1 MELWKRLLAIY
12 LALGIIL
19 SLLPYSS
26 LAADDD
32 AVPTPDEV
40 YNILIAQKNVEGF
53 TEGTIWNDHT
63 HTYKNFKGGPIDGK
77 NIIATGCVAFAFQLS
92 DIAFGNLPARQYTSV
107 SIDQVK
113 IGDILRT
120 NNDTHTVIVL
130 QVSDNGL
137 VLAEGN
143 YSGKVHW
150 GRTMTEAEFK
160 RDVSHYITR
169 YPEGY
174 IPPTDE
180 SANELIVNGQFGT
193 GLSWSLT
200 KAGTLTISGTGAMPD
215 FNSCSDQPWYSYN
228 DKIMKIVIEDGITT
242 IGKAAFWMS
251 NSLTIRIPDTVTEIK
266 SNAFRES
273 SLISVTIPGSVKNIG
288 DDAFRACANLA
299 LASMMEGVSSIGQR
313 AFQGCT
319 KLVSVDL
326 PASIADLGSGAFY
339 NCTALNFVTFA
350 SGNKNTVKMG
360 DNLFMGCWNLFPFT
374 LPEHIDKISTEMFY
388 NCYYMFTGLEI
399 PQGVTTIGES
409 AFNSCRTMSVLIIP
423 DSVTDIERNA
433 FINTALTDIYFKGTE
448 AQWNNIW
455 KSPDLTPILQ
465 RVTMHFGE
473 LPKDPDPN
481 PKHEHEWGRSEV
493 IQEATETEDGLR
505 IYSCTICDET
515 LREVIP
521 ATGIKTDFEWGDVIA
536 DVQGSTVIFQLSS
549 MPPKNGVILIAAYNE
564 SGTLDAIGQATL
576 VNNSNLT
583 YTVEMRTEIPQSDRL
598 VAFLWDLTTLQP
610 LERTAPLTRS

>member
-1 MELWKRLLAIY
+1 MKLRERMSAIC
-12 LALGIIL
+12 LVLGIML
-19 SLLPYSS
+19 SLMSS
-26 LAADDD
+26 LVLAADGDV
-32 AVPTPDEV
+32 VPTPDEV
-40 YNILIAQKNVEGF
+40 YSVLISQKNVEGF
-53 TEGTIWNDHT
+53 TEGTVWNDST
-63 HTYKNFKGGPIDGK
+63 HTYRNFKGGPIDGK

-92 DIAFGNLPARQYTSV
+92 DLAFGNLPARQYTSV
-107 SIDQVK
+107 PINQVK
-113 IGDILRT
+113 VGDILRT

-180 SANELIVNGQFGT
+180 SANEIIANGQFGT
-193 GLSWSLT
+193 GLNWSLT
-200 KAGTLTISGTGAMPD
+200 KAGTLTISGTGTMPD
-215 FNSCSDQPWYSYN
+215 FSSYSDQPWYSHN

-242 IGKAAFWMS
+242 IGQAAFWMS
-251 NSLTIRIPDTVTEIK
+251 NALTIRIPDSVTEIK
-266 SNAFRES
+266 NYAFRKS
-273 SLISVTIPGSVKNIG
+273 SLISVTIPGSVKTIG
-288 DDAFRACANLA
+288 DDAFCECANLA
-299 LASMMEGVSSIGQR
+299 LASMMEGVSIIGQR
-313 AFQGCT
+313 AFRGCT
-319 KLVSVDL
+319 KLASVDL
-326 PASIADLGSGAFY
+326 PASIADLGAGAFF
-339 NCTALNFVTFA
+339 NCTALNFVSFA
-350 SGNKNTVKMG
+350 AGNENTVKIG
-360 DNLFMGCWNLFPFT
+360 DNLFMGCWNLFPIT
-374 LPEHIDKISTEMFY
+374 LPEHIDKISKEMFY

-433 FINTALTDIYFKGTE
+433 FINTSLTDIYFKGTE
-448 AQWNNIW
+448 AQWNDIW

-465 RVTMHFGE
+465 KVTMHYGE

-481 PKHEHEWGRSEV
+481 PKHEHKWERSEV

-505 IYSCTICDET
+505 IYYCSICDET

-521 ATGIKTDFEWGDVIA
+521 ATSDKTKFEWGDVIV
-536 DVQGSTVIFQLSS
+536 DVQGSRLTFQLSS
-549 MPPKNGVILIAAYNE
+549 TPPENGVILVAAYNE
-564 SGTLDAIGQATL
+564 NGTLYAVGKATL
-576 VNNSNLT
+576 ANNSNLT
-583 YTVEMRTEIPQSDRL
+583 YTVEMQTEIPQSDRL
-598 VAFLWDLTTLQP
+598 VAFLWNLKTLEP
-610 LERTAPLTRS
+610 LSDPALLSRS